1 MEEGKER
8 KQKRKKQR
16 KKEREKGRK
25 KEKKNEKERE
35 RRGIVIEI
43 QSTDDIIQ
51 TLYTCASAYLYM
63 ASAPLPAPLL

>member
-8 KQKRKKQR
+8 KQKRKK
-16 KKEREKGRK
+16 KEREKGRK
-25 KEKKNEKERE
+25 RERKNEKERE